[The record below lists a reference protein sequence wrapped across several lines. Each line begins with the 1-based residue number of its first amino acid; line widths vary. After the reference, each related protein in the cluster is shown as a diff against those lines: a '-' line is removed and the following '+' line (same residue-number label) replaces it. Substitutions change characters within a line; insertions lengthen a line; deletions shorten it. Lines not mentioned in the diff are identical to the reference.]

1 MLGQGA
7 GWSWRVGSDGK
18 VILDIVRRCYDKDTA
33 QHRRAMLGAAAVLHR
48 AQAEGSRG
56 ADIELALYNG
66 TVVR

>member
-1 MLGQGA
+1 M
-7 GWSWRVGSDGK
+7 
-18 VILDIVRRCYDKDTA
+18 DIVRKCYDKVTA
-33 QHRRAMLGAAAVLHR
+33 QYRRGMLRAAAVFDW